1 MSDRKKL
8 STIKELAKFQDQVMS
23 KSKQITNFDEKG
35 FLALEKK
42 IGLLKEENSLK
53 SKVKDKAKEILDT
66 LDDQNSI
73 TGKFINKKVAEVAL
87 AQKIN
92 STDKTKIQAADKI
105 LDHIDTMLANEKNI
119 GTEAYQNLEV
129 TEDLLDAFHSLNL
142 ETEDVVAN
150 LNDSSTYMNS
160 MNEKL
165 SDIVKEADDFKKK
178 FTDLAD
184 QAEAFVTTLLTNPMA
199 LITAATALA
208 VSQFKELVSSAMEF
222 RKELGIGVAQAS
234 ALAFTVDSTAKKF
247 SLLGVSAED
256 VKTTVTEIQE
266 SFGGISAVSS
276 ETLKSITALS
286 AEFGVSGKNATV
298 LLKQMEAIN
307 GNSLE
312 TNINLLESAASL
324 AKANGV
330 APAAI
335 MDDVAESTEFFAKF
349 AKDGGRNVLQ
359 ASINAR
365 KLGVNMATVE
375 KIVDGVMDIENSI
388 AAEMEA
394 SVLLGRQINLN
405 KAREAFLTGDI
416 ATGQK
421 EIVKQLGSSA
431 EFNEMNYYQRQ
442 ALAKSLGVEVSELA
456 KMIANQEKLNNMTE
470 FERTTRDMTVQLLEY
485 LGGGLVTLKK
495 FLFALIPPLG
505 VILAQTIGI
514 GNALGLGFLALIVP
528 LFEKLPGLA
537 QAVIIGLTGIGL
549 AMMMIN
555 KQSKI
560 FSLGGM
566 FSKGIGGIGEKVK
579 GLSKSMGGFMS
590 STKGGGMSS
599 IFSGAGKINMGTLAK
614 GAGVLLLMAFAIGVL
629 GLALQTFTG
638 IDFGQVFTGL
648 GALVAF
654 SVVAALLGSFAAVI
668 ALGALV
674 IAGLG
679 LSLIVLGAGLMV
691 VATAMNMLVPN
702 LNGISA
708 LASSFSQLGVSL
720 ITLAGGLALMTPF
733 LPSLMVLS
741 AFGAIGGL
749 AGGAGGGG
757 GEDSLGAKIDATN
770 QKLDQLIAVMQ
781 EGGDVMLD
789 GKKVGDVVGNR
800 GIMKPSIA

>member
-8 STIKELAKFQDQVMS
+8 STIKELAKFQDQLIS

-42 IGLLKEENSLK
+42 VAMLKQENSLK
-53 SKVKDKAKEILDT
+53 SKVEDKAKEILDT
-66 LDDQNSI
+66 LDKEDSL
-73 TGKFINKKVAEVAL
+73 TGKFINKKIAQVAL
-87 AQKIN
+87 AAKLN
-92 STDKTKIQAADKI
+92 STDKTKIQAGNKI

-119 GTEAYQNLEV
+119 GTEAYQNLEI

-150 LNDSSTYMNS
+150 LNDGSTYMNS

-178 FTDLAD
+178 FTDLAEKA
-184 QAEAFVTTLLTNPMA
+184 QAFVQTLLTNPMA
-199 LITAATALA
+199 LITASAALA

-222 RKELGIGVAQAS
+222 RNELGIGVAQAS

-330 APAAI
+330 APGAI

-349 AKDGGRNVLQ
+349 AKDGGKNVLQ
-359 ASINAR
+359 AAINAR
-365 KLGVNMATVE
+365 KLGINMATVE
-375 KIVDGVMDIENSI
+375 KIVDSVMNIENSI

-421 EIVKQLGSSA
+421 EIVKQLGTSSD
-431 EFNEMNYYQRQ
+431 FNRLNYYQKQ
-442 ALAKSLGVEVSELA
+442 ALASATGVEVSELA

-741 AFGAIGGL
+741 AFGAISGL

-757 GEDSLGAKIDATN
+757 EEDSLGAKIDATN